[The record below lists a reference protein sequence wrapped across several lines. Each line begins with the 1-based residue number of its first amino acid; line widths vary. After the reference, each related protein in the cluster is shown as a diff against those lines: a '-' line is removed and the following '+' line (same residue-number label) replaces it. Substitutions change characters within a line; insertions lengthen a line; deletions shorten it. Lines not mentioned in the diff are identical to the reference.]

1 MFTYMNDEVKSAARV
16 LDVLELFTLEPGP
29 LGVSEVAKRLGFP
42 KSSSQ
47 GLLTTLL
54 SRGYLKR
61 EAQGFALPEELRG
74 GWVGGLRCRLIQAAE
89 PAMRR
94 MAEESGE
101 SAFIGVLLR
110 DGNIQYLSKIVSA
123 NEVRYDA
130 SLSPLRAAHATS
142 MGLVIMAHLPE
153 HRVAPLLLPS
163 RLPRITPSTVTDPA
177 VLRQLLAAAKRNGFA
192 EVQDAN
198 VEGASG
204 VSAPIFG
211 PNGEVIAALNLG
223 APSWRYKRARDRM
236 TSIVRREAAVL
247 SDYFRDVRTVVDA
260 A

>member
-1 MFTYMNDEVKSAARV
+1 MNDEVKSAARV
-16 LDVLELFTLEPGP
+16 LDVLELFSLATEP

-47 GLLTTLL
+47 GLLTTLV
-54 SRGYLKR
+54 SRGYLNR
-61 EAQGFALPEELRG
+61 GEQGFELPEELRG
-74 GWVGGLRCRLIQAAE
+74 GWVGGLRVRLIRMAE
-89 PAMRR
+89 PAMKR
-94 MAEESGE
+94 MADESGE
-101 SAFIGVLLR
+101 SAFIGVLLK
-110 DGNIQYLSKIVSA
+110 DGSVQYLSKVASA

-130 SLSPLRAAHATS
+130 SLAPLRAAHATS
-142 MGLVIMAHLPE
+142 IGLIILAHLPE
-153 HRVAPLLLPS
+153 HLLSPLLEPS
-163 RLPRITPSTVTDPA
+163 RLHELTPSTVTDPGA
-177 VLRQLLAAAKRNGFA
+177 IRKILATAKRNGFA

-211 PNGEVIAALNLG
+211 LNGEVVAALNLG
-223 APSWRYKRARDRM
+223 APSWRYKRARNRM

-247 SDYFRDVRTVVDA
+247 SDYFRGVRTVVDA